1 MTRDP
6 GSAHPRFPLA
16 GVRWGLHAAF
26 AIVLVVLC
34 ALGTWQVRRLEWKTQ
49 LIERIAQAQTAPAE
63 PLSAVLNRLADNVDV
78 DYVRVQFNCPGLEQG
93 RSLQLYAVRD
103 DGPGRRLVT
112 ACPIEGGPYRSLLV
126 DRGFVAADKPLAAGT
141 ATAPVNTPVNTPVVG
156 VLRKP
161 DRPSLFTPRHVRAG
175 DVWYYRDTD
184 AMAAALEAPGPAP
197 VMLML
202 ESPAPASGNP
212 APSPLPI
219 SVSNNHMGY
228 AVTWFGLAVALAGVY
243 IAFLRRTRGR

>member
-26 AIVLVVLC
+26 AVVLVILC
-34 ALGTWQVRRLEWKTQ
+34 GLGTWQVRRLEWKTQ
-49 LIERIAQAQTAPAE
+49 LIERIAEAQTAPAE
-63 PLSAVLNRLADNVDV
+63 PLNAVLNRLADHVDV
-78 DYVRVQFNCPGLEQG
+78 DYVRVQFTCPGLEQG

-112 ACPIEGGPYRSLLV
+112 ACPIDGGPYRSLLV
-126 DRGFVAADKPLAAGT
+126 DRGFIAADKPVSAGQVT
-141 ATAPVNTPVNTPVVG
+141 APVVG

-161 DRPSLFTPRHVRAG
+161 DRPGFFTPRHVRAG
-175 DVWYYRDTD
+175 DVWYYRDT
-184 AMAAALEAPGPAP
+184 AEMAAALDAPAPAP
-197 VMLML
+197 VMVML

-228 AVTWFGLAVALAGVY
+228 AVTWFGLAVALTGVY
-243 IAFLRRTRGR
+243 IAFLRRTRDR